1 MTRSAGA
8 TLDSLMD
15 LHKALVEDAC
25 IKQQSD
31 RHATPL
37 KQPSAGVGL
46 GRKAFE
52 LVRDGKQ
59 P

>member
-46 GRKAFE
+46 GRKAIE